1 MDILAGRTPI
11 PCTLCNN
18 FVKFDQFLEMADS
31 VGASQIATGHY
42 ARVTRDASTGRY
54 QLRKGVDTGKDQTYF
69 LFGLT
74 QAQLARTLFP
84 IGELNK
90 PEVRE
95 IARGLGLPVAEKVDS
110 QEICFVP
117 NGDYAAFLEAY
128 LREQGTP
135 GWVSRPASRSM

>member
-1 MDILAGRTPI
+1 MSI
-11 PCTLCNN
+11 PCKLCND
-18 FVKFDQFLEMADS
+18 FDKCDQFLEMADS

-42 ARVTRDASTGRY
+42 ARISRDAATGRY
-54 QLRKGVDTGKDQTYF
+54 QLWRGVDATKDQTYF

-90 PEVRE
+90 SEVRE
-95 IARGLGLPVAEKVDS
+95 IARGLGLPVAEKDDS

-117 NGDYAAFLEAY
+117 NGDYA
-128 LREQGTP
+128 
-135 GWVSRPASRSM
+135 